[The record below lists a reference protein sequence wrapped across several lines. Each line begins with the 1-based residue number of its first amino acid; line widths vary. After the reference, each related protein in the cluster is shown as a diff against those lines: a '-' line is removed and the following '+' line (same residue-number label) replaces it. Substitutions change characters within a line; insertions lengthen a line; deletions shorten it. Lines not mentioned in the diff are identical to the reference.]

1 MVDVHQDLVDFA
13 ASVDAHIASRLEE
26 SDGDGLCAFREQL
39 FTEHICGYLVDYGA
53 IDDVA
58 MCFFEHQHGRGHCRA
73 NAYCVTDDSSK
84 ITIVATLYQ
93 DEALST
99 VHRKDI
105 EVALRR
111 AMRVFEAARGGFR
124 TSMEPALESYS
135 MMQRLEEAAESAVDC
150 ELVILTNGLA
160 ASAIEDAGLPDLGIR
175 VTSQV
180 WDMERLSRCA
190 ASGKSY
196 EAISLDLN
204 RTATGAIKCLKM
216 PESSA
221 DYDAYMAIIPGDL
234 LFELYDLYGAKLL
247 ELNVRSFLQ
256 ARGKVNRGIRDT
268 IRNEPHRFLAYN
280 NGISATAESV
290 AIEDAPE
297 GGLQITAMEGFQ
309 VVNGGQTMASI
320 HRARKIDQA
329 DLSDVFVQAKV
340 TVVPSDRIDEIVPH
354 ISRYANTQNRVSEA
368 DFSSNDPFHV
378 EIERLSERIWCP
390 GESSRWFYER
400 ARGQY
405 QVARARKG
413 TTPARRRE
421 FDSMVPTAQKFD
433 KTGLAKYVNAWD
445 QLPYLVGRGNQK
457 NFVHFMSMLK
467 ERGDGW
473 LPDEVY
479 YRELIAKA
487 IIYKRAEKIARQHKF
502 PGFRANA
509 VAYTVAL
516 LSYRT
521 VGRVDLGDVWT
532 QQQVSE
538 AMADTV
544 YDWMPVVL
552 DCIVSSAGERN
563 VTEWCKKDEC
573 WRTVQV
579 AEVEIPEA
587 LQHELAEGQPLPT
600 VGSAKGKQGVGLS
613 HVDRENIAKA
623 MQLTGAEWLAV
634 HRWATERELHYAMAG
649 IALTLSGYATN
660 GWQKVPSAKQAK
672 QAVKMI
678 DMASDDGVFVEEDI
692 VEAT

>member
-1 MVDVHQDLVDFA
+1 MTDVRQDLVDFA
-13 ASVDAHIASRLEE
+13 ASVETHITSRLEE
-26 SDGDGLCAFREQL
+26 NDTTGLGAFREQL
-39 FTEHICGYLVDYGA
+39 FTEHVCGYLVEYGA
-53 IDDVA
+53 IDDIDL
-58 MCFFEHQHGRGHCRA
+58 CFFEHQHGRGHCKA
-73 NAYCVTDDSSK
+73 NAYCVAEDSSK
-84 ITIVATLYQ
+84 ITIVATLYRN
-93 DEALST
+93 EALST

-105 EVALRR
+105 VVALRR
-111 AMRVFEAARGGFR
+111 ALRVFEAARAGIR

-135 MMQRLEEAAESAVDC
+135 MMQRLEEASESAVDC
-150 ELVILTNGLA
+150 DIVVLTNGLA

-175 VTSQV
+175 ITSQV
-180 WDMERLSRCA
+180 WDMERLFRCA
-190 ASGKSY
+190 ASGRSY
-196 EAISLDLN
+196 EAISIDLS
-204 RTATGAIKCLKM
+204 RTATGPIECLKM

-221 DYDAYMAIIPGDL
+221 DYDAYMAIIPGGL

-268 IRNEPHRFLAYN
+268 IRAEPHRFLAYN

-290 AIEDAPE
+290 AIGRTSD
-297 GGLQITAMEGFQ
+297 GGLQITAVEGFQ

-340 TVVPSDRIDEIVPH
+340 TVVPTDRIDDIVPH

-378 EIERLSERIWCP
+378 QIERLSERIWCP

-445 QLPYLVGRGNQK
+445 QLPYLVSRGNQK

-467 ERGDGW
+467 ERGDEW
-473 LPDEVY
+473 LPDEAY
-479 YRELIAKA
+479 FRDLIAKA
-487 IIYKRAEKIARQHKF
+487 IIYKRAERIARQHKF
-502 PGFRANA
+502 PGFQANA

-521 VGRVDLGDVWT
+521 VGRADLASIWAE
-532 QQQVSE
+532 QQASE
-538 AMADTV
+538 AMADTM
-544 YDWMPVVL
+544 YNWMPLVL
-552 DCIVSSAGERN
+552 DCIVNSAGERN
-563 VTEWCKKDEC
+563 VTEWCKKEEC
-573 WRTVQV
+573 WRSVQV
-579 AEVEIPEA
+579 AEVEIPDA
-587 LQHELAEGQPLPT
+587 LQQELAEGQPLPT

-623 MQLTGAEWLAV
+623 MQLNGAEWLVV
-634 HRWATERELHYAMAG
+634 HKWATEKELHFSMAG

-678 DMASDDGVFVEEDI
+678 DLASDDRLFVER
-692 VEAT
+692 TW